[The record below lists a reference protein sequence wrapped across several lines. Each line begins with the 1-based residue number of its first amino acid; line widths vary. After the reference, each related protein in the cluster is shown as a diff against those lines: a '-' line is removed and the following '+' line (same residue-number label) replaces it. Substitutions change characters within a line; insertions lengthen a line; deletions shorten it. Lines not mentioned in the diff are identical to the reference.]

1 MKLYDMQKSENVV
14 LIKFKDV
21 IIISTLYKEWEQFCC
36 FIELNFNRDMKIT
49 RVCNMNRPNEWI
61 FIISEDIKQ
70 ILNELEYTSVT
81 FDNDKNN
88 IRFDY
93 CRVIEIDRNYL
104 YGG

>member
-1 MKLYDMQKSENVV
+1 MKLYDMQTFENVV

-21 IIISTLYKEWEQFCC
+21 LIVSTLYKEWEQFCC
-36 FIELNFNRDMKIT
+36 FIELNFNRDIKIT
-49 RVCNMNRPNEWI
+49 RVCSVNKPKEWI
-61 FIISEDIKQ
+61 FIITEDIKQ
-70 ILNELEYTSVT
+70 ILNELEHTSVI
-81 FDNDKNN
+81 FNN